1 MGEVGGTVQAF
12 WVWRTKIPERAANVY
27 RGRLH
32 RCPRYVCCP
41 LRDFFSVLAPDRLN
55 RPRRSVSLNEREPH
69 IACTPAAALLF
80 HRPHTKKILC
90 FWGMS
95 DTIRGKLCIYKGP
108 LRGKRKGVML
118 MKKRNYFSVFLT
130 LAVLPALLLCG
141 CEDTAVSYSI
151 AGESQAVSESVD
163 GGSSAADSSSVTG
176 DVSAAGSV
184 FAN

>member
-1 MGEVGGTVQAF
+1 
-12 WVWRTKIPERAANVY
+12 
-27 RGRLH
+27 
-32 RCPRYVCCP
+32 
-41 LRDFFSVLAPDRLN
+41 
-55 RPRRSVSLNEREPH
+55 
-69 IACTPAAALLF
+69 
-80 HRPHTKKILC
+80 
-90 FWGMS
+90 
-95 DTIRGKLCIYKGP
+95 
-108 LRGKRKGVML
+108 

-184 FAN
+184 FATDSSQEEQKIENQEKEPEAVLIQVYVCGAVASPGCIRFRRKPCL